1 MTPEMAVELMRS
13 AVGTTLTI
21 MAPILATAILTGLLV
36 SLIQTVTSIQEQ
48 TLTFV
53 PKMLAVS
60 SALVICS
67 SWMIQTLTEYSVW
80 VIQKMPEIA
89 R

>member
-1 MTPEMAVELMRS
+1 MTPEMVVELLRS
-13 AVGTTLTI
+13 AVGVTLTI
-21 MAPILATAILTGLLV
+21 MAPILATAIVTGLLV

-60 SALVICS
+60 GILIVCS

-80 VIQKMPEIA
+80 IIQKIPEIA
-89 R
+89 L